1 MGSGMLGWQY
11 GEQKFCF
18 LPDSIGTDGSSP
30 GDPADQTI
38 KKPLI
43 FEIIPSTKVQSHPS
57 TKTYRQPNQTV
68 LRTSNRELDGADHC
82 QPSKYP
88 DQGYLPQAG
97 IQRSSEAQLTY
108 RAAKEAGQWRHHACT
123 SPIRQTEQL
132 ENKQTG
138 VQQQSTKLRKQISTS
153 DLKNPDQ

>member
-1 MGSGMLGWQY
+1 MRPGTLGGQY
-11 GEQKFCF
+11 GEQKFCS

-38 KKPLI
+38 KKLLT
-43 FEIIPSTKVQSHPS
+43 FEIVPSTKVQSHPS
-57 TKTYRQPNQTV
+57 TKTHRQPNQTV
-68 LRTSNRELDGADHC
+68 LRTSNRELDGADHY
-82 QPSKYP
+82 QPSKDP
-88 DQGYLPQAG
+88 DQGYLPQAD

-132 ENKQTG
+132 ENMQTG
-138 VQQQSTKLRKQISTS
+138 VQQQSTMRRK
-153 DLKNPDQ
+153 

>member
-1 MGSGMLGWQY
+1 MGSGTLGGQY
-11 GEQKFCF
+11 GEQKFCS
-18 LPDSIGTDGSSP
+18 LPDSICTDGSSP
-30 GDPADQTI
+30 SDPADQTI
-38 KKPLI
+38 KKPLT

-132 ENKQTG
+132 GNMQTG
-138 VQQQSTKLRKQISTS
+138 VQQQSTKLRK
-153 DLKNPDQ
+153 

>member
-1 MGSGMLGWQY
+1 MGSGTLGWQY
-11 GEQKFCF
+11 GEQKFYS
-18 LPDSIGTDGSSP
+18 LPDSICTDGSPP

-38 KKPLI
+38 KKPLT
-43 FEIIPSTKVQSHPS
+43 FEIIPSTKVQSHRS

-88 DQGYLPQAG
+88 DQGYLLQAG
-97 IQRSSEAQLTY
+97 IQCSSEAQLTY

-132 ENKQTG
+132 ENMQTG
-138 VQQQSTKLRKQISTS
+138 VRQQSTKLRK
-153 DLKNPDQ
+153 

>member
-1 MGSGMLGWQY
+1 MGDLPMGSGTLGWQY
-11 GEQKFCF
+11 GEQKFCS

-38 KKPLI
+38 KKPLA
-43 FEIIPSTKVQSHPS
+43 FEIILSTKVQSHPS

-68 LRTSNRELDGADHC
+68 LRTSNRELDVADHC
-82 QPSKYP
+82 QPKKYP
-88 DQGYLPQAG
+88 DQGHLHQAG

-108 RAAKEAGQWRHHACT
+108 RAAKDAGQWGYHACT

-132 ENKQTG
+132 ENMQTG
-138 VQQQSTKLRKQISTS
+138 VQQKSTTLRK
-153 DLKNPDQ
+153 

>member
-1 MGSGMLGWQY
+1 MLFKLRLSRIGMASCPEVICRGGKGL
-11 GEQKFCF
+11 
-18 LPDSIGTDGSSP
+18 LPCLITY
-30 GDPADQTI
+30 AVI
-38 KKPLI
+38 K
-43 FEIIPSTKVQSHPS
+43 
-57 TKTYRQPNQTV
+57 
-68 LRTSNRELDGADHC
+68 TSNRELDEAGHC
-82 QPSKYP
+82 QPSKCP
-88 DQGYLPQAG
+88 DPGCLPQAG

-132 ENKQTG
+132 EDMQTG